1 MNVNNNECAYIYWGC
16 GIILARLPAIG
27 GIRVLGRFKGIRG
40 SRTLN
45 IRTTLLL
52 SYFTIILICIAL
64 VGSVAFSIA
73 YNSMQKQ
80 VEDSNVQFV
89 RQIEVNLDNDF
100 HNKRNVLLAPYYSEA
115 MIDGINDYASMKEQ
129 SRFLFRQEL
138 GNLFLKSFNITPI
151 RDFVRFQIYYSDGEL
166 LSSSDNYKPWTA
178 AQARASDWFRGTVEL
193 DGKVFFS
200 GIPAKQPGAEEAAYA
215 TSLLIRDFANPDQF
229 IIVRAEYSN
238 DLLRNISPKSA
249 ATRMIILDSQDRQV
263 YDTAGADKPLAT
275 RLMSRLGSASGQFW
289 HAGAAGDDLVSY
301 VKSRYSGWKIVLMT
315 PQAEIFAPLEKIKT
329 SALMT
334 VAVAFVLA
342 FLISVLFGR
351 SITKPILD
359 MYKTVNRI
367 KRGDFSLRVPVG
379 RNDEI
384 GRIAM
389 NFNAMQDELQHLF
402 ESKYLYQIRL
412 QEMQLAM
419 LYSQI
424 NPHFL
429 YNTLDSIKAMAD
441 YYKVQD
447 IGAMAQSLADMFRY
461 NTKNRDDVVTLQE
474 ELVQIEAYMN
484 IQQIRFDDK
493 LSYVTEIEEELYSF
507 PLLKMTL
514 QPLVE
519 NAVFHG
525 IERKRGKGLI
535 HIAAYRDQEQMVLAV
550 SDDGV
555 GISETR
561 LAELLARLRPSSLS
575 DPVAETAGGGGI
587 GISNVYSRY
596 AIRYGERFAMTVD
609 SRKGR
614 GTCITLRLSESEG

>member
-1 MNVNNNECAYIYWGC
+1 MLEWLRRV
-16 GIILARLPAIG
+16 RG
-27 GIRVLGRFKGIRG
+27 GIMM
-40 SRTLN
+40 N
-45 IRTTLLL
+45 IRTTLLF
-52 SYFTIILICIAL
+52 SYFIIIIICIAL

-80 VEDSNVQFV
+80 VEDSGMQFV
-89 RQIEVNLDNDF
+89 RQIEVNMDNDF
-100 HNKRNVLLAPYYSEA
+100 YNKRNVLLAPYYSQE
-115 MIDGINDYASMKEQ
+115 MIDGINGYSSMKEQ
-129 SRFLFRQEL
+129 ARFVFRQEL

-166 LSSSDNYKPWTA
+166 LTSSDNLKPWTA
-178 AQARASDWFRGTVEL
+178 AQVRASDWFRGTVEL

-200 GIPAKQPGAEEAAYA
+200 GISAAQSGAEQAAYA
-215 TSLLIRDFANPDQF
+215 SSLLIRDFANPDQF
-229 IIVRAEYSN
+229 IIVRAEYNAELFRS
-238 DLLRNISPKSA
+238 ISPESA
-249 ATRMIILDSQDRQV
+249 ATRMVILDSMDRQV
-263 YDTAGADKPLAT
+263 YDTAGADKPLAAG
-275 RLMSRLGSASGQFW
+275 LLSRLGSVSGQFW
-289 HAGAAGDDLVSY
+289 HAGGAGEDLVSY
-301 VKSRYSGWKIVLMT
+301 AKSRYSGWKMVLLT
-315 PQAEIFAPLEKIKT
+315 PETEIFAPLEKIKT

-334 VAVAFVLA
+334 VAVAFALA

-367 KRGDFSLRVPVG
+367 KRGDFSLRVPVR

-441 YYKVQD
+441 YYKVQE

-493 LSYVTEIEEELYSF
+493 LDYETDIEEELYSF

-535 HIAAYRDQEQMVLAV
+535 RIAARREGEQIELVV
-550 SDDGV
+550 TDDGV
-555 GISETR
+555 GISESR
-561 LAELLARLRPSSLS
+561 LAELKARLRPSALS
-575 DPVAETAGGGGI
+575 EPALEPAGGGGI

-596 AIRYGERFAMTVD
+596 AIRYGSRFEMSVD

-614 GTCITLRLSESEG
+614 GTRITIRLSELEEG